1 MYRKYVVKIPKN
13 LGKITRDMPKN
24 AVETL
29 SLLIDDIRDSGPIQ
43 PKYRNFSKLGNYTY
57 HCHLAYHWVA
67 CWRSKNGEYIVEVE
81 YVGSREKAP
90 Y

>member
-1 MYRKYVVKIPKN
+1 MEKYTVKIPKN
-13 LGKITRDMPKN
+13 IGKITRDMPKN

-29 SLLIDDIRDSGPIQ
+29 SFLIDDIRDLGPIQ
-43 PKYRNFSKLGNYTY
+43 PAYHNYSKLGESTY

-67 CWRSKNGEYIVEVE
+67 CWRCEDGEFIVEVE